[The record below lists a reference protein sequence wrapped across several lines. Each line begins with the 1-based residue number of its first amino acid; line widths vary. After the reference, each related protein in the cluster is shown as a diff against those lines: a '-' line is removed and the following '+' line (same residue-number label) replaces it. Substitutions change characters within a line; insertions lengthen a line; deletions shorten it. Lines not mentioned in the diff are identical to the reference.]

1 MLNAPNI
8 QWPRGEDA
16 VMGDRGTMALGIK
29 DVDPGVPEVI
39 VATEDFEVD
48 PISGSGTWTISLI
61 TPHSGLRCLR
71 SAVIGVSQST
81 DYTFNIPPT
90 ATHIRF
96 WWRVSSEN
104 NADFFRVYKD
114 AIIPGN
120 LLLQASGTT
129 NDVYAQATLDVTGAA
144 TVTFRYIKDGSLS
157 GGLDRAIIDDIEW
170 IIPGVPAVLLYEPFH
185 LNEDDCVKV
194 VLCDNE
200 VTVTGT
206 VETRPLSCETDS
218 VTVCFDDPLSI
229 TGIVQV
235 EGEVSVTGEINTR
248 PLTCDTDSVTIC
260 VDDPLDVIVT
270 NFPASVEISN
280 DVGNPVPVS
289 FARLTCG
296 TDSVEV
302 CNDVGSPL
310 TVNVNNTI
318 TVVPGRRSLR
328 GVYFATSGPLAYTT
342 AADAATGGDL
352 WLVNTSNTV
361 VVYLREVRYTSN
373 IAALALLTALPI
385 IRMERMTF
393 VGAPS
398 GPIVT
403 PARRDSLDFANTG
416 TVRTTN
422 AGMAPITTGA
432 GIKSFAPPSS
442 DIIGGLLAANAS
454 SAVPA
459 EQLFVADL
467 DSFIVLRQNE
477 GIVFRQSTAGSVTEN
492 RQYQVDIIWEEI

>member
-218 VTVCFDDPLSI
+218 VSVCFDDPLSI

-235 EGEVSVTGEINTR
+235 EGEVSVTGEVNTR
-248 PLTCDTDSVTIC
+248 PLTCETDAITACINEPISITGT
-260 VDDPLDVIVT
+260 VDVNVVNEPLDV
-270 NFPASVEISN
+270 SVL
-280 DVGNPVPVS
+280 GTVS
-289 FARLTCG
+289 F
-296 TDSVEV
+296 
-302 CNDVGSPL
+302 
-310 TVNVNNTI
+310 
-318 TVVPGRRSLR
+318 VPGRRSLR
-328 GVYFATSGPLAYTT
+328 GLYYASSGAVAYTS
-342 AADAATGGDL
+342 AADGATGGDI
-352 WLVNTSNTV
+352 WIVNTSPTV
-361 VVYLREVRYTSN
+361 VAYIREVRFTSN
-373 IAALALLTALPI
+373 IAALALLTALPRI
-385 IRMERMTF
+385 QMERMTF
-393 VGAPS
+393 TGAPS
-398 GPIVT
+398 GPQIT
-403 PARRDSLDFANTG
+403 PARRDSADPANTA

-422 AGMAPITTGA
+422 AGMVISTGA
-432 GIKSFAPPSS
+432 IIKSFAPPSS
-442 DIIGGLLAANAS
+442 DVVGGLLAANAS
-454 SAVPA
+454 SSVPV
-459 EQLFVADL
+459 EQIFVGDI
-467 DSFIVLRQNE
+467 DSFIVLRQNQ
-477 GIVFRQSTAGSVTEN
+477 GVVFRQATAGSLTEN
-492 RQYQVDIIWEEI
+492 RQYNVDFIWEEI